1 MEPRAWET
9 IRKLYNIIV
18 SDAKSQ
24 RVRVHATVRCFGKII
39 CVRVEN
45 DDKCTYATS
54 EEERSAY
61 ENKII
66 IIYCAAVVAYSTIII
81 HRVILFLRDARDIP

>member
-1 MEPRAWET
+1 M
-9 IRKLYNIIV
+9 NV

-24 RVRVHATVRCFGKII
+24 RVRVQATVRCFGKII

-45 DDKCTYATS
+45 DSKCTYAAS
-54 EEERSAY
+54 EEDRSAY

-66 IIYCAAVVAYSTIII
+66 IIYCAAVVAYTTIIV
-81 HRVILFLRDARDIP
+81 HRVILLLRDARDIP